1 LVEGRIVA
9 KRYRVTLTDTERERL
24 ESLTR
29 KGTASVRMVRRA
41 QTLLLASEERTDE
54 EIVKALRIGVA
65 TVERIRRRFVEEG
78 LEASLRERPRPGARP
93 KLGPKERAFVVAL
106 ACTKPP
112 EGRHRWTMQML
123 ADRVVEL
130 ELVPDITDE
139 SIRLLLKRTS
149 SSRGSRSSG

>member
-1 LVEGRIVA
+1 VEVGVMA
-9 KRYRVTLTDTERERL
+9 KRYRVALTDTERERL

-41 QTLLLASEERTDE
+41 QALLLAAEERTDE

-93 KLGPKERAFVVAL
+93 KLGPKERAYVVAL

-139 SIRLLLKRTS
+139 AIRLLLKRTS

>member
-1 LVEGRIVA
+1 MV
-9 KRYRVTLTDTERERL
+9 KRYRVTLSDAERDRL
-24 ESLTR
+24 QSLSR
-29 KGTASVRMVRRA
+29 KRTASVRMVRRA
-41 QTLLLASEERTDE
+41 QALLLAAEDKTDE
-54 EIVKALRIGVA
+54 VIAEQLRMGV
-65 TVERIRRRFVEEG
+65 TTLERLRRRFVEEG

-93 KLGPKERAFVVAL
+93 KLGPKEQAFVVAL

-139 SIRLLLKRTS
+139 SIRRLLKRTS
-149 SSRGSRSSG
+149 SSRGSTSSG